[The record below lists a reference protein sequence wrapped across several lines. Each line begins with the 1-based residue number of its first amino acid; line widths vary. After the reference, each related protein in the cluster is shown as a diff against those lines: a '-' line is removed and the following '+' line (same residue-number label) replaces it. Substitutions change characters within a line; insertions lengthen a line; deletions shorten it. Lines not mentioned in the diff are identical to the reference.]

1 MLGLKAAVIEC
12 GFFVAK
18 VLSNASL
25 LTCALGHKLAV
36 EETKACS
43 SGGDA
48 VRRHELHV
56 RPAEELGVLH
66 LPFLGRLGG

>member
-1 MLGLKAAVIEC
+1 MKAAVIER
-12 GFFVAK
+12 GFFVAE

-25 LTCALGHKLAV
+25 PTYALGHKLAV

-43 SGGDA
+43 SGGEA

-66 LPFLGRLGG
+66 LPFLGRLGE